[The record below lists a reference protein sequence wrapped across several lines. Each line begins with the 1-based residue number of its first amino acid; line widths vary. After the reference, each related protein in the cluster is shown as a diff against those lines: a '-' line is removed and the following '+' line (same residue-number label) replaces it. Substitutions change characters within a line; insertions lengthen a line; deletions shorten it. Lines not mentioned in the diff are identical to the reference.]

1 MEEKKRIKRKIP
13 RALQDALLTVGVFA
27 SAVALC
33 ALLRRLAEGDGYVS
47 LVFVLAVAAVSRWTE
62 GYFWGIFSS
71 LCGVICVNYI
81 FTFPYWEFNFTM
93 TGYPFTFLTLL
104 AV

>member
-33 ALLRRLAEGDGYVS
+33 ALLRRLAEGDG
-47 LVFVLAVAAVSRWTE
+47 
-62 GYFWGIFSS
+62 
-71 LCGVICVNYI
+71 
-81 FTFPYWEFNFTM
+81 
-93 TGYPFTFLTLL
+93 
-104 AV
+104 